1 MRQLKKRS
9 LPLPPPESEVPRMNL
24 LNKIKIS
31 SREASLAVILLI
43 TIGVTGL
50 INPRFLTGDGTKDL
64 LTSTSVVAILAIGIT
79 PIVVMRHID
88 ISIASTVGLSAW
100 VIADFCKKNPD
111 YTWVQCFVIGA
122 IIGLA
127 VGILNGLLVA
137 GLRLP
142 SLVVT
147 LGTLYIVRGAVYVV
161 SNSVDYNAQELPE
174 SLLALGQKVYFGI
187 LPFTFLLVIIAML
200 AMAFFM
206 KYTKSGRDAYAI
218 GSNPPAAD
226 LVGLKVFRRTFL
238 AFVFSGFM
246 AGVAGVFYLM
256 RFAQVDSTAFY
267 GQELA
272 VVAAVVIGGVT
283 IMGGSGTVVG
293 AVIGA
298 LLVQTIQGGLAALG
312 VDAFWKPAINGLL
325 LIIAI
330 YADRRIAVSSEK
342 RLLAQR
348 IRERV

>member
-1 MRQLKKRS
+1 
-9 LPLPPPESEVPRMNL
+9 MNL
-24 LNKIKIS
+24 FSKLKIS
-31 SREASLAVILLI
+31 SREASLAVILFI

-64 LTSTSVVAILAIGIT
+64 LTSTAVVAILAIGIT

-111 YTWVQCFVIGA
+111 FTWRQCFVIGA
-122 IIGLA
+122 VIGLA

-161 SNSVDYNAQELPE
+161 SNSVDYNAQEMPP

-238 AFVFSGFM
+238 AFVFSGLM

-312 VDAFWKPAINGLL
+312 VDAFWKAAINGLL

-330 YADRRIAVSSEK
+330 YADRVLAVRNEK
-342 RLLAQR
+342 QLLAQR
-348 IRERV
+348 IRERI

>member
-1 MRQLKKRS
+1 MRQRRRRLLLL
-9 LPLPPPESEVPRMNL
+9 LPLESEVPKMNL
-24 LNKIKIS
+24 FSKLRIS
-31 SREASLAVILLI
+31 SREASLAVILFI

-111 YTWVQCFVIGA
+111 FTWVQCFVIGA
-122 IIGLA
+122 IIGLV
-127 VGILNGLLVA
+127 VGVLNGLLVA

-161 SNSVDYNAQELPE
+161 SNSVDYNAQEMPE

-206 KYTKSGRDAYAI
+206 KYTKAGRDSYAI

-312 VDAFWKPAINGLL
+312 VDAFWKPAITGLL

-330 YADRRIAVSSEK
+330 FADRRIAVASEK

>member
-1 MRQLKKRS
+1 MLLQLLES
-9 LPLPPPESEVPRMNL
+9 LVLKMNL
-24 LNKIKIS
+24 FSKLKIS
-31 SREASLAVILLI
+31 SREASLAVILFI
-43 TIGVTGL
+43 TIGITGL

-111 YTWVQCFVIGA
+111 FIWWQCFVIGA

-127 VGILNGLLVA
+127 VGVLNGLLVA

-147 LGTLYIVRGAVYVV
+147 LGTLYIVRGTVYVV
-161 SNSVDYNAQELPE
+161 SNSIDYNAQEMPP

-187 LPFTFLLVIIAML
+187 LPFTFLLVIIAVL
-200 AMAFFM
+200 AVAFFM

-330 YADRRIAVSSEK
+330 FADRRIAVSSEK

>member
-1 MRQLKKRS
+1 MDFLRKLK
-9 LPLPPPESEVPRMNL
+9 P
-24 LNKIKIS
+24 S
-31 SREASLAVILLI
+31 SREGSLALILLVAV
-43 TIGVTGL
+43 GGTGL
-50 INPRFLTGDGTKDL
+50 INPRFLTGDGTRDL
-64 LTSTSVVAILAIGIT
+64 FTSTAVVALLAIGIA
-79 PIVVMRHID
+79 PIVIMRHID
-88 ISIASTVGLSAW
+88 LSISSTVGLTAW
-100 VIADFCKKNPD
+100 VVADMCAKNPD
-111 YTWVQCFVIGA
+111 FTWVQCFIIGPVIG
-122 IIGLA
+122 IA

-147 LGTLYIVRGAVYVV
+147 LGTLYIVRGVVYVV
-161 SNSVDYNAQELPE
+161 SNSVDYNAQEMPP
-174 SLLALGQKVYFGI
+174 SLLDLGQKVFFGL

-200 AMAFFM
+200 IMGFFM
-206 KYTKSGRDAYAI
+206 KYTKAGRDAYAI

-226 LVGLKVFRRTFL
+226 LVGIKVFRRTFL

-246 AGVAGVFYLM
+246 AGLAGVFYLM

-267 GQELA
+267 GQELS

-283 IMGGSGTVVG
+283 IAGGSGTVVG
-293 AVIGA
+293 AVIGG

-312 VDAFWKPAINGLL
+312 VDAFWKSAVNGLL

-330 YADRRIAVSSEK
+330 FADRRLAARNEQK
-342 RLLAQR
+342 LLAQR

>member
-1 MRQLKKRS
+1 
-9 LPLPPPESEVPRMNL
+9 MNL
-24 LNKIKIS
+24 LRKLKPS
-31 SREASLAVILLI
+31 SREASLGIILLVA
-43 TIGVTGL
+43 IGSTGL
-50 INPRFLTGDGTKDL
+50 INNRFLTGDGTRDL
-64 LTSTSVVAILAIGIT
+64 LTSTSVVALLAIGIA
-79 PIVVMRHID
+79 PIVIMRHID
-88 ISIASTVGLSAW
+88 LSIASTVGLTAW
-100 VIADFCKKNPD
+100 FVADICAKNPD
-111 YTWVQCFVIGA
+111 FTWVHCF
-122 IIGLA
+122 IIGPFIGIL
-127 VGILNGLLVA
+127 VGIVNGLLVA

-147 LGTLYIVRGAVYVV
+147 LGTLYIVRGLVYVI
-161 SNSVDYNAQELPE
+161 SNSVDYNAQEMPP
-174 SLLALGQKVYFGI
+174 SLIEDLGQRVFFGL
-187 LPFTFLLVIIAML
+187 LPFTFALVIVAML
-200 AMAFFM
+200 IMAFYM
-206 KYTKSGRDAYAI
+206 KYTKAGRDCYAI

-246 AGVAGVFYLM
+246 SGLAGVFYLM

-283 IMGGSGTVVG
+283 IFGGSGTVVG

-312 VDAFWKPAINGLL
+312 VDAFWKSAINGLL

-330 YADRRIAVSSEK
+330 YADRVLAVRSEK
-342 RLLAQR
+342 QLLAQR
-348 IRERV
+348 IRERI

>member
-1 MRQLKKRS
+1 
-9 LPLPPPESEVPRMNL
+9 MNL
-24 LNKIKIS
+24 LRKLKPS
-31 SREASLAVILLI
+31 SREASLGIILLVA
-43 TIGVTGL
+43 IGSTGL
-50 INPRFLTGDGTKDL
+50 INNRFLTGDGTRDL
-64 LTSTSVVAILAIGIT
+64 LTSTSVVALLAIGIA
-79 PIVVMRHID
+79 PIVIMRHID
-88 ISIASTVGLSAW
+88 LSIASTVGLSAW
-100 VIADFCKKNPD
+100 FVADICAKNPD
-111 YTWVQCFVIGA
+111 FTWVHCF
-122 IIGLA
+122 IIGPFIGVL
-127 VGILNGLLVA
+127 VGIVNGLLVA

-147 LGTLYIVRGAVYVV
+147 LGTLYIVRGLVYVI
-161 SNSVDYNAQELPE
+161 SNSVDYNAQEMPP
-174 SLLALGQKVYFGI
+174 SLIEDLGQRVFFGL
-187 LPFTFLLVIIAML
+187 LPFTFALVIVAML
-200 AMAFFM
+200 IMAFYM
-206 KYTKSGRDAYAI
+206 KYTKAGRDCYAI

-246 AGVAGVFYLM
+246 SGLAGVFYLM

-283 IMGGSGTVVG
+283 IFGGSGTVVG

-312 VDAFWKPAINGLL
+312 VDAFWKSAINGLL

-330 YADRRIAVSSEK
+330 YADRVLAVRSEK
-342 RLLAQR
+342 QLLAQR
-348 IRERV
+348 IRERI

>member
-1 MRQLKKRS
+1 MDFLRRLK
-9 LPLPPPESEVPRMNL
+9 P
-24 LNKIKIS
+24 S
-31 SREASLAVILLI
+31 SREGSLAIILI
-43 TIGVTGL
+43 IAIGGTGL
-50 INPRFLTGDGTKDL
+50 INPRFLTGDGTRDL
-64 LTSTSVVAILAIGIT
+64 FTSTSVVALLAIGIA
-79 PIVVMRHID
+79 PIVIMRHID
-88 ISIASTVGLSAW
+88 LSISSTVGLTAW
-100 VIADFCKKNPD
+100 VVADFCAKNPD
-111 YTWVQCFVIGA
+111 FTWVQCFIIGPVIG
-122 IIGLA
+122 IA

-147 LGTLYIVRGAVYVV
+147 LGTLYIVRGVVYVV
-161 SNSVDYNAQELPE
+161 SNSVDYNAQEMPP
-174 SLLALGQKVYFGI
+174 SLLELGQKVFFGL

-200 AMAFFM
+200 LMGFFM
-206 KYTKSGRDAYAI
+206 KYTKAGRDAYAI
-218 GSNPPAAD
+218 GSNPAAAD
-226 LVGLKVFRRTFL
+226 LVGIKVFRRTFL

-246 AGVAGVFYLM
+246 AGLAGVFYLM

-283 IMGGSGTVVG
+283 IAGGSGTVVG

-312 VDAFWKPAINGLL
+312 VDAFWKSAVNGLL

-330 YADRRIAVSSEK
+330 YADRRLAARNEQK
-342 RLLAQR
+342 LLAQR

>member
-1 MRQLKKRS
+1 MDFLRRLK
-9 LPLPPPESEVPRMNL
+9 P
-24 LNKIKIS
+24 S
-31 SREASLAVILLI
+31 SREGSLAIILI
-43 TIGVTGL
+43 IAIGGTGL
-50 INPRFLTGDGTKDL
+50 INPRFLTGDGTRDL
-64 LTSTSVVAILAIGIT
+64 FTSTSVVALLAIGIA
-79 PIVVMRHID
+79 PIVIMRHID
-88 ISIASTVGLSAW
+88 LSISSTVGLTAW
-100 VIADFCKKNPD
+100 VVADFCAKNPD
-111 YTWVQCFVIGA
+111 FTWVQCFIIGPVIG
-122 IIGLA
+122 IA

-147 LGTLYIVRGAVYVV
+147 LGTLYIVRGVVYVV
-161 SNSVDYNAQELPE
+161 SNSVDYNAQEMPP
-174 SLLALGQKVYFGI
+174 SLLDLGQKVFFGL

-200 AMAFFM
+200 IMGFFM
-206 KYTKSGRDAYAI
+206 KYTKPGRDAYAI
-218 GSNPPAAD
+218 GSNPSAAD

-246 AGVAGVFYLM
+246 AGLAGVFYLM

-283 IMGGSGTVVG
+283 IAGGSGTVVG

-312 VDAFWKPAINGLL
+312 VDAFWKSAVNGLL

-330 YADRRIAVSSEK
+330 YADRRLAARSEQ

>member
-1 MRQLKKRS
+1 MDFLRKLK
-9 LPLPPPESEVPRMNL
+9 P
-24 LNKIKIS
+24 S
-31 SREASLAVILLI
+31 SREGSLAIILI
-43 TIGVTGL
+43 IAVGGTGL
-50 INPRFLTGDGTKDL
+50 INPRFLTGDGTRDL
-64 LTSTSVVAILAIGIT
+64 FTSTSVVALLAIGIA
-79 PIVVMRHID
+79 PIVIMRHID
-88 ISIASTVGLSAW
+88 LSISSTVGLTAW
-100 VIADFCKKNPD
+100 VVADFCAKNPD
-111 YTWVQCFVIGA
+111 FTWVQCFIIGPVIG
-122 IIGLA
+122 IA

-147 LGTLYIVRGAVYVV
+147 LGTLYIVRGVVYVV
-161 SNSVDYNAQELPE
+161 SNSVDYNAQEMPP
-174 SLLALGQKVYFGI
+174 SLLELGQKVFFGL

-200 AMAFFM
+200 LMGFFM
-206 KYTKSGRDAYAI
+206 KYTKAGRDAYAI
-218 GSNPPAAD
+218 GSNPAAAD
-226 LVGLKVFRRTFL
+226 LVGIKVFRRTFL

-246 AGVAGVFYLM
+246 AGLAGVFYLM

-283 IMGGSGTVVG
+283 IAGGSGTVVG
-293 AVIGA
+293 AVIGG

-312 VDAFWKPAINGLL
+312 VDAFWKSAVNGLL

-330 YADRRIAVSSEK
+330 YADRRLAARNEQK
-342 RLLAQR
+342 LLAQR

>member
-1 MRQLKKRS
+1 MDFLRKLK
-9 LPLPPPESEVPRMNL
+9 P
-24 LNKIKIS
+24 S
-31 SREASLAVILLI
+31 SREGSLALILLVAV
-43 TIGVTGL
+43 GGTGL
-50 INPRFLTGDGTKDL
+50 INPRFLTGDGTRDL
-64 LTSTSVVAILAIGIT
+64 FTSTSVVALLAIGIA
-79 PIVVMRHID
+79 PIVIMRHID
-88 ISIASTVGLSAW
+88 LSISSTVGLTAW
-100 VIADFCKKNPD
+100 VVADFCAKNPD
-111 YTWVQCFVIGA
+111 FTWVQCFIIGPVIG
-122 IIGLA
+122 IA

-147 LGTLYIVRGAVYVV
+147 LGTLYIVRGLVYVV
-161 SNSVDYNAQELPE
+161 SNSVDYNAQEMPP
-174 SLLALGQKVYFGI
+174 SLLDLGQKVFFGL
-187 LPFTFLLVIIAML
+187 LPLTFLLVIIAML
-200 AMAFFM
+200 IMGFFM
-206 KYTKSGRDAYAI
+206 KYTKAGRDAYAI

-226 LVGLKVFRRTFL
+226 LVGIKVFRRTFL

-246 AGVAGVFYLM
+246 AGLAGVFYLM

-283 IMGGSGTVVG
+283 IAGGSGTVVG

-312 VDAFWKPAINGLL
+312 VDAFWKSAVNGLL

-330 YADRRIAVSSEK
+330 YADRRLAARNEQK
-342 RLLAQR
+342 LLAQR

>member
-1 MRQLKKRS
+1 MRRYCG
-9 LPLPPPESEVPRMNL
+9 
-24 LNKIKIS
+24 
-31 SREASLAVILLI
+31 
-43 TIGVTGL
+43 TIYCSGEF
-50 INPRFLTGDGTKDL
+50 I
-64 LTSTSVVAILAIGIT
+64 
-79 PIVVMRHID
+79 
-88 ISIASTVGLSAW
+88 
-100 VIADFCKKNPD
+100 
-111 YTWVQCFVIGA
+111 
-122 IIGLA
+122 
-127 VGILNGLLVA
+127 A

-161 SNSVDYNAQELPE
+161 SNSVDYNAQEMPP

-330 YADRRIAVSSEK
+330 FADRRIAVGSEK

>member
-1 MRQLKKRS
+1 
-9 LPLPPPESEVPRMNL
+9 MNL

>member
-1 MRQLKKRS
+1 
-9 LPLPPPESEVPRMNL
+9 MNL
-24 LNKIKIS
+24 VKRFSFS
-31 SREASLAVILLI
+31 SREFSLALILLI
-43 TIGVTGL
+43 AIGATGSV
-50 INPRFLTGDGTKDL
+50 NPRFLTGDGTRDL
-64 LTSTSVVAILAIGIT
+64 LTSTAVVALLAIAIT
-79 PIVVMRHID
+79 PIVVMKHID
-88 ISIASTVGLSAW
+88 LSIASTLALSAW
-100 VIADFCKKNPD
+100 IVADVCAKNPNF
-111 YTWVQCFVIGA
+111 TWVQCF
-122 IIGLA
+122 IIGPLIGLI
-127 VGILNGLLVA
+127 VGTINGLLVA

-161 SNSVDYNAQELPE
+161 SNSVDYTAEEMPV
-174 SLLALGQKVYFGI
+174 SLLNLGQKVYFGL
-187 LPFTFLLVIIAML
+187 LPLTFLLVLIIMVL
-200 AMAFFM
+200 VAFIM
-206 KYTKSGRDAYAI
+206 KYFKFGRDSYAI

-226 LVGLKVFRRTFL
+226 LVGLKVFKRTFL
-238 AFVFSGFM
+238 AFVFSGVI
-246 AGVAGVFYLM
+246 AGLAGVFYLM

-312 VDAFWKPAINGLL
+312 VDAFWKAAINGLL

-330 YADRRIAVSSEK
+330 YADRLLARRSEK
-342 RLLAQR
+342 KLLAQR
-348 IRERV
+348 IRERI

>member
-1 MRQLKKRS
+1 
-9 LPLPPPESEVPRMNL
+9 MNL
-24 LNKIKIS
+24 LNKLKPS
-31 SREASLAVILLI
+31 SREASLGIILLI
-43 TIGVTGL
+43 AVGVTGL

-111 YTWVQCFVIGA
+111 FTWRQCFVIGA
-122 IIGLA
+122 VIGLA

-161 SNSVDYNAQELPE
+161 SNSVDYNAQEMPP

-330 YADRRIAVSSEK
+330 FADRRIAVGSEK

>member
-1 MRQLKKRS
+1 
-9 LPLPPPESEVPRMNL
+9 MNL
-24 LNKIKIS
+24 LRKLKPS
-31 SREASLAVILLI
+31 SREASLGIILLVA
-43 TIGVTGL
+43 IGSTGL
-50 INPRFLTGDGTKDL
+50 INNRFLTGDGTRDL
-64 LTSTSVVAILAIGIT
+64 LTSTSVVALLAIGIA
-79 PIVVMRHID
+79 PIVIMRHID
-88 ISIASTVGLSAW
+88 LSIASTVGLSAW
-100 VIADFCKKNPD
+100 FVADICAKNPD
-111 YTWVQCFVIGA
+111 FTWVHCF
-122 IIGLA
+122 IIGPLIGVL
-127 VGILNGLLVA
+127 VGIVNGLLVA

-147 LGTLYIVRGAVYVV
+147 LGTLYIVRGLVYVI
-161 SNSVDYNAQELPE
+161 SNSVDYNAQEMPP
-174 SLLALGQKVYFGI
+174 SLIEDLGQRVFFGL
-187 LPFTFLLVIIAML
+187 LPFTFALVIVAML
-200 AMAFFM
+200 IMAFYM
-206 KYTKSGRDAYAI
+206 KYTKAGRDCYAI

-246 AGVAGVFYLM
+246 AGLAGVFYLM

-283 IMGGSGTVVG
+283 IFGGSGTVVG

-312 VDAFWKPAINGLL
+312 VDAFWKSAINGLL

-330 YADRRIAVSSEK
+330 YADRVLAVRSEK
-342 RLLAQR
+342 QLLAQR
-348 IRERV
+348 IRERI

>member
-1 MRQLKKRS
+1 
-9 LPLPPPESEVPRMNL
+9 MNFL
-24 LNKIKIS
+24 TKLRPS
-31 SREASLAVILLI
+31 SRESSLFIILIVAV
-43 TIGVTGL
+43 GGTGL
-50 INPRFLTGDGTKDL
+50 INPRFLTGDGTRDL
-64 LTSTSVVAILAIGIT
+64 LTSTSVVALLAIGIA

-88 ISIASTVGLSAW
+88 LSIASTVGLSAW
-100 VIADFCKKNPD
+100 VVADFCAKNPSF
-111 YTWVQCFVIGA
+111 TWVQCFVIGS

-147 LGTLYIVRGAVYVV
+147 LGTLYIVLPSLVVTLGTLYIVRGLVYVV
-161 SNSVDYNAQELPE
+161 SNSVDYNAQEMPE
-174 SLLALGQKVYFGI
+174 SLLALGQKVYFGL
-187 LPFTFLLVIIAML
+187 LPFTFLMVIIAMIL
-200 AMAFFM
+200 MALFM
-206 KYTKSGRDAYAI
+206 KYTKAGRDAYAI

-238 AFVFSGFM
+238 AFVFSGVM
-246 AGVAGVFYLM
+246 AGIAGVFYLM

-312 VDAFWKPAINGLL
+312 VDAFWKAAINGLL

-330 YADRRIAVSSEK
+330 DADRVLAVRNEK
-342 RLLAQR
+342 QLLAQR
-348 IRERV
+348 IRERI

>member
-1 MRQLKKRS
+1 MDFLRRLK
-9 LPLPPPESEVPRMNL
+9 P
-24 LNKIKIS
+24 S
-31 SREASLAVILLI
+31 SREGSLAIILI
-43 TIGVTGL
+43 IAIGGTGL
-50 INPRFLTGDGTKDL
+50 INPRFLTGDGTRDL
-64 LTSTSVVAILAIGIT
+64 FTSTSVVALLAIGIA
-79 PIVVMRHID
+79 PIVIMRHID
-88 ISIASTVGLSAW
+88 LSISSTVGLTAW
-100 VIADFCKKNPD
+100 VVADFCAKNPD
-111 YTWVQCFVIGA
+111 FTWVQCFIIGPVIG
-122 IIGLA
+122 IA

-147 LGTLYIVRGAVYVV
+147 LGTLYIVRGVVYVV
-161 SNSVDYNAQELPE
+161 SNSVDYNAQEMPP
-174 SLLALGQKVYFGI
+174 SLLELGQKVFFGI
-187 LPFTFLLVIIAML
+187 MPLTFLLVIIAML
-200 AMAFFM
+200 LMGFFM
-206 KYTKSGRDAYAI
+206 KYTKPGRDAYAI
-218 GSNPPAAD
+218 GSNPSAAD

-246 AGVAGVFYLM
+246 AGLAGVFYLM

-283 IMGGSGTVVG
+283 IAGGSGTVVG

-312 VDAFWKPAINGLL
+312 VDAFWKSAVNGLL

-330 YADRRIAVSSEK
+330 YADRRLAARSEQ